1 MHDGTL
7 GVIALSEANLEA
19 LALSLTVHGVN
30 TENLDAKYLLDCNLD
45 LSLVGTWVNEEGVLI
60 LVKKTKCLFRDN
72 WLQQDFAVVFHADTS
87 TSLSRA
93 TAVAAFTNL
102 EGAPAI
108 NSRSAVSENTTSS
121 ETRMSYALSWSL
133 TIR

>member
-45 LSLVGTWVNEEGVLI
+45 FSLVGTWVNEEGVLI
-60 LVKKTKCLFRDN
+60 LVKKSKCLFRDN
-72 WLQQDFAVVFHADTS
+72 WLQQDFAMVFHADTS

-93 TAVAAFTNL
+93 TAVAAL
-102 EGAPAI
+102 GAPAM
-108 NSRSAVSENTTSS
+108 NSRSAVSEKTTSS
-121 ETRMSYALSWSL
+121 ETRMSYALS
-133 TIR
+133 

>member
-30 TENLDAKYLLDCNLD
+30 TENLDSEYLLDCNLD
-45 LSLVGTWVNEEGVLI
+45 FSLVGTWVNEECVLI
-60 LVKKTKCLFRDN
+60 LVEKTKCLFRDN
-72 WLQQDFAVVFHADTS
+72 WLQQDFAMVFHADTS

-93 TAVAAFTNL
+93 TAVAAL
-102 EGAPAI
+102 GAPAM
-108 NSRSAVSENTTSS
+108 NSRSAVSEKTTSS